1 MDPASLLA
9 ACALHAQALNAQ
21 AQQAG
26 AARPCPEVGASAAP
40 ASAPATPISSSPLA
54 ALLNAPE
61 ARDAMARVVYAE
73 AGNQGDSGLAAVV
86 YTIINRLQDGRWGS
100 TVEAVVDAP
109 HQFEPVMRAG
119 GSWRRLAPVSVA
131 EEARVNTIVNLALQ
145 GRLPDLTG
153 GARYFQNRAVVAA
166 RAAAG
171 QVAQGLVGF
180 GGAIPSAQIGAHT
193 FYTSVGEARGSGQH
207 SRALPTPGDIFFGEN
222 HAADQAPDPLA
233 TPTAA
238 DPPAAPSAPPSGA
251 QTQQPGG
258 IFFGPAASSNP

>member
-21 AQQAG
+21 AQQSGAAPPSPQAG
-26 AARPCPEVGASAAP
+26 APTTPAPP
-40 ASAPATPISSSPLA
+40 ASLA
-54 ALLNAPE
+54 ALLNAPQ

-100 TVEAVVDAP
+100 TVETVVDAP
-109 HQFEPVMRAG
+109 HQFEPVMRVG
-119 GSWRRLAPVSVA
+119 GTWRGLAPVTA
-131 EEARVNTIVNLALQ
+131 AQEARVNTIVNLALQ

-171 QVAQGLVGF
+171 QVPQSLVGF
-180 GGAIPSAQIGAHT
+180 GGAIPSAEIGAHS
-193 FYTSVGEARGSGQH
+193 FYTSVVGEARGAGRRN
-207 SRALPTPGDIFFGEN
+207 RAPSTPGDIFFGEN
-222 HAADQAPDPLA
+222 HAANQAPDPL
-233 TPTAA
+233 TTA
-238 DPPAAPSAPPSGA
+238 DPTAAPSAPPSGA
-251 QTQQPGG
+251 QPQQASGL
-258 IFFGPAASSNP
+258 FFGPPASSNP